1 MKKMK
6 RLVAVLLASVMALV
20 MLTACGGEAPQS
32 LGQRAEK
39 VLMDSLNK
47 TYNTNYE
54 NDADLKNKVTA
65 VLNKIDE
72 NGVIAAED
80 VPLAITE
87 DKYTFPGYLEKK
99 DGNTYVATYLMVA
112 SGVTSDGD
120 FKALE
125 VTEESL
131 KNATPGTSSSSSDEK
146 PEAIGVASIEKNGK
160 TYIGVALKIVIT
172 E

>member
-6 RLVAVLLASVMALV
+6 RLVAILLASVMALV
-20 MLTACGGEAPQS
+20 MLTACGEEAPQS

-47 TYNTNYE
+47 AYNTSYE

-72 NGVIAAED
+72 NGEIAATD
-80 VPLAITE
+80 IPLAYL
-87 DKYTFPGYLEKK
+87 DGSYNFPGYLEKK
-99 DGNTYVATYLMVA
+99 GDTYIATYLMVA
-112 SGVTSDGD
+112 SGSGRKL
-120 FKALE
+120 KALE

-131 KNATPGTSSSSSDEK
+131 KNATSGPSTSSGKK
-146 PEAIGVASIEKNGK
+146 PDAIGVASIEKNGK
-160 TYIGVALKIVIT
+160 TYIGVALKMVINT
-172 E
+172 